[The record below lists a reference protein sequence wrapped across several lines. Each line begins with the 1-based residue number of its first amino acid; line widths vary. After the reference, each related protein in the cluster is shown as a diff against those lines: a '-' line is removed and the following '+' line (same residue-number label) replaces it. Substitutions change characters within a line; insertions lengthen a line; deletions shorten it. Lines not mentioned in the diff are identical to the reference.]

1 MTQNRAESGTTILHS
16 FFDHQLLAMASSEAE
31 KAKADGSAA
40 YQREDFQAAVSNYT
54 KAIEFGGD
62 KDFLRVVYSN
72 RSAAYLSMK
81 QNDKAL
87 ADAKKCTEVDHQ
99 WAKGHIRVGDAFTA
113 MRRHVDAYNAYNSGL
128 RLTPTDASLKAKL
141 DKATLAI
148 QGESSNSSRST
159 PSTPTTPTST
169 LGRYLNLAT
178 LGLFVAYLIPLGAS
192 INNMA
197 YR

>member
-1 MTQNRAESGTTILHS
+1 
-16 FFDHQLLAMASSEAE
+16 MASSEAE

-40 YQREDFQAAVSNYT
+40 YQREDFQAAVTNYG

-62 KDFLRVVYSN
+62 KDFLRVIYSN

-87 ADAKKCTEVDHQ
+87 ADAKKCTEIDPQ
-99 WAKGHIRVGDAFTA
+99 WAKGHIRVGDAFFA
-113 MRRHVDAYNAYNSGL
+113 MRRFVDAYNAYNSGL
-128 RLTPTDASLKAKL
+128 RLTPSDASLKVKL
-141 DKATLAI
+141 EKATLAI
-148 QGESSNSSRST
+148 QGESRNSSRST
-159 PSTPTTPTST
+159 PSASIQLTST

-178 LGLFVAYLIPLGAS
+178 IGLFVAYLIPLGARM
-192 INNMA
+192 NGMA